1 MRHLIHHL
9 EPVDLLETA
18 ADFLGAGFF
27 VVLVLMVLGVVVN
40 FISIPKRISSVLNIL
55 IIVAVFIFVVYKI
68 VG

>member
-1 MRHLIHHL
+1 MRHLIRHL

-27 VVLVLMVLGVVVN
+27 VVLVLMVIGVVVN
-40 FISIPKRISSVLNIL
+40 FISIPKRVSSVLNIL
-55 IIVAVFIFVVYKI
+55 IIVTVIIFVIYKI